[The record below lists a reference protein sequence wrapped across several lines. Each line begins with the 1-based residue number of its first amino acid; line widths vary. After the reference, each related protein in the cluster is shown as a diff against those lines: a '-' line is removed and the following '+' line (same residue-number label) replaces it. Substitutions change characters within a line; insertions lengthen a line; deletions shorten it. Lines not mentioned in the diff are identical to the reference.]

1 MKLLAVALY
10 NHRGSEAEP
19 ACLGLGAE
27 LSNFGYFQR
36 GSVKEMLSF
45 LSKTIVQRTAVG
57 QRQTVKQE
65 DYFCHV
71 HVKDGGIAGVAVTD
85 KDYPTIAAFSV
96 VGKAIEEFLQLGD
109 ESWRTQ
115 TTDGT
120 QALTVVEAAVTK
132 YQVGVYGMRSSPC
145 LTRPCTAAPTVKS
158 LHSLHRQ
165 GLRTPSARRHPGSC
179 MSAHV
184 CVALWVFTPAP
195 VFLTFSPRP
204 PLHIRPMLPHAPLC
218 RTLSRPTS

>member
-36 GSVKEMLSF
+36 ASVKEMLAF

-132 YQVGVYGMRSSPC
+132 YQVRHAQHVQEALLNDQAVSCSSNIPF
-145 LTRPCTAAPTVKS
+145 P
-158 LHSLHRQ
+158 
-165 GLRTPSARRHPGSC
+165 
-179 MSAHV
+179 
-184 CVALWVFTPAP
+184 ALPAWAQAEAP
-195 VFLTFSPRP
+195 VRSKQCCASLAACR
-204 PLHIRPMLPHAPLC
+204 LPASSYHFVQ
-218 RTLSRPTS
+218 